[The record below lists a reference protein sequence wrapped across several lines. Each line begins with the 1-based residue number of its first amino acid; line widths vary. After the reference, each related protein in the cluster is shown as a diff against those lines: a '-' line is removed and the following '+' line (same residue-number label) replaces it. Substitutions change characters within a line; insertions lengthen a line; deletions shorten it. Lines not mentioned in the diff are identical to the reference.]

1 MGLAWGSSSHIGAA
15 KRELVR
21 WSTACAVAGALLLCP
36 PLPAAHAA
44 SGAARD
50 ELLAMLPSSSSALP
64 PDALVP
70 SSAALSAKS
79 VPTTPVRAATTSAR
93 PQATPDGASART
105 HAASDGAS
113 VRPQETS
120 DAASARSHA
129 APDAASARSHAAP
142 ARSAAAPAS
151 ARTSSAP
158 TRGAPAHASGASV
171 RPQPGANSRTTQVGW
186 EAGRLDYAY
195 GAAEVA
201 AFVNT
206 PEQIQLQ
213 VVLCSLNEASPFRMS
228 VLLPHT
234 IANSGIIPV
243 KLHVDGTVTHV
254 YAEIVGNALEFQID
268 SAFLITLPDSPT
280 FELEFSKDD
289 AAFLKVPQ
297 LLSFPMERARLV
309 LSEVAHTCKVLS
321 AQDGFESSP
330 QLLSGILWPRHGFNS
345 SATLENL
352 VQEDPER
359 AQQLIAAEHQ
369 DLVMTKPQPNPSPDP
384 DSPQEQA
391 RKSFNQR
398 ITHINGVPYLEP
410 IDVDHACLR
419 PADGNDVLVTHAP
432 ERFQLP
438 EDPMK
443 GSSSEVTAASGRVAP
458 VGRAGGT
465 AVPAGYA
472 APYAGSAAVAAGYG
486 GAHNGRAVGQ
496 DGPQAGRAGAF
507 HISALQE
514 GTPTRHFAPSHWER
528 RVAAEEQEAAE
539 RRSYSFVLSKQCRRA
554 LDQVYARTGQESLS
568 FLRELFYAPE
578 GSYQRYAER
587 WRSVMQDSASM
598 DFESPRATA
607 ERIRREGN
615 LLQDYDYYLA
625 LYTLF
630 SAGPEHLVQYP
641 QSYYDI
647 MHLGKDPATF
657 IYAMDNRYELE
668 AIKYASVL
676 VRRLTG
682 FVTKRRNVE
691 EALLSWW
698 SFYQE
703 LSALLPPI
711 ARAQALRPVIYR
723 QMLMRLWRQA
733 GYPETLHLRP
743 EYAFVQGRQGRIS
756 TGESLEAQCSI
767 FEGSNNDQFFF
778 SSPECHSIIITDM
791 RLLGYNNED
800 LRMVWRNWE
809 AYRAAWERSPFAH
822 NLKSDSAEG
831 NLRSNFDLTLL
842 SLYKTYGF
850 GDYYLM
856 RKCISSR
863 DRDICAYETFRN
875 KESYQN
881 DVRRAIAALSR
892 VSAREAR
899 SLGELHNLWQNY
911 YESLC
916 VFTNN
921 LVTRGMLSPWRA
933 PFIQGVAVTAQ
944 AEAIINALNPN
955 INSDEF

>member
-1 MGLAWGSSSHIGAA
+1 MGLVWGSSGYIEAA
-15 KRELVR
+15 ERRLVR
-21 WSTACAVAGALLLCP
+21 WGTACAVTCALLLCP
-36 PLPAAHAA
+36 PLPVAHANQ
-44 SGAARD
+44 SAARN
-50 ELLAMLPSSSSALP
+50 EVLAMRPASASSLPLDTLVLP
-64 PDALVP
+64 PTT
-70 SSAALSAKS
+70 SAHANAPQESA
-79 VPTTPVRAATTSAR
+79 PTPRARTATTSAR
-93 PQATPDGASART
+93 PHAPQAATSTRPNATRT
-105 HAASDGAS
+105 S
-113 VRPQETS
+113 VRASGT
-120 DAASARSHA
+120 AARASGSAVRA
-129 APDAASARSHAAP
+129 QG
-142 ARSAAAPAS
+142 AAAPA
-151 ARTSSAP
+151 
-158 TRGAPAHASGASV
+158 PAA
-171 RPQPGANSRTTQVGW
+171 ANSRPTVWGW

-195 GAAEVA
+195 GSAEVA

-206 PEQIQLQ
+206 PDKVQLQ
-213 VVLCSLNEASPFRMS
+213 VVLCSLNEATPFRMS
-228 VLLPHT
+228 VILPHT
-234 IANSGIIPV
+234 VANSGIIPI

-254 YAEIVGNALEFQID
+254 YAELVGNALEFQID
-268 SAFLITLPDSPT
+268 SAFLVTLPDSPT
-280 FELEFSKDD
+280 FELEFNKDD
-289 AAFLKVPQ
+289 AAYLKVPAM
-297 LLSFPMERARLV
+297 LSFPMERARLV
-309 LSEVAHTCKVLS
+309 LSEVARTCKVLS
-321 AQDGFESSP
+321 AQNGFESSP
-330 QLLSGILWPRHGFNS
+330 QLISGILWPNHGFNS
-345 SATLENL
+345 SATLERL
-352 VQEDPER
+352 VQEDPKR
-359 AQQLIAAEHQ
+359 AQELIVAEHQ
-369 DLVMTKPQPNPSPDP
+369 ESVALKKQPTTRPDS

-391 RKSFNQR
+391 RQSFNQR
-398 ITHINGVPYLEP
+398 VTHINGVPFLAP
-410 IDVDHACLR
+410 IDVDEACLR
-419 PADGNDVLVTHAP
+419 PVDDRNDLVTYAP

-438 EDPMK
+438 EESTGAAP
-443 GSSSEVTAASGRVAP
+443 SAVLTAAVGAAAVRAARSGQETGSGR
-458 VGRAGGT
+458 
-465 AVPAGYA
+465 
-472 APYAGSAAVAAGYG
+472 
-486 GAHNGRAVGQ
+486 
-496 DGPQAGRAGAF
+496 F

-514 GTPTRHFAPSHWER
+514 GSPTRDFVPSHWER
-528 RVAAEEQEAAE
+528 RDSSENQEAAQA
-539 RRSYSFVLSKQCRRA
+539 RSYSFVLSKQCRLA
-554 LDQVYARTGQESLS
+554 LDQVYARTGQEALS
-568 FLRELFYAPE
+568 YLRELFYAPE
-578 GSYQRYAER
+578 GNYQRYAAR

-607 ERIRREGN
+607 ERIAREGK

-630 SAGPEHLVQYP
+630 SAGSEHLVQYP

-657 IYAMDNRYELE
+657 LYAMDNRYELE
-668 AIKYASVL
+668 TIKYSSVL

-691 EALLSWW
+691 DALLAWW

-703 LSALLPPI
+703 LCALLPPL

-723 QMLMRLWRQA
+723 QMLMRIWRQA

-743 EYAFVQGRQGRIS
+743 EYAFTQGRHGRIS

-800 LRMVWRNWE
+800 LLVVWRNWE
-809 AYRAAWERSPFAH
+809 AYREAWRRSPFAYS
-822 NLKSDSAEG
+822 LKRESAEG

-881 DVRRAIAALSR
+881 DIRRSIAALSK
-892 VSAREAR
+892 VSAQEAH
-899 SLGELHNLWQNY
+899 SLSQLHNLWQNY

-944 AEAIINALNPN
+944 AEAIISALNPS